1 MVKRGSTKEPD
12 GVEELPEFSV
22 PRGMYQENLLPLVNE
37 IEPKKGWNPEKSK
50 TDLSKFGPFSMLL
63 ELIHREDVQLKR
75 VLAMLEKG

>member
-37 IEPKKGWNPEKSK
+37 IEPKKGWKPEKSK
-50 TDLSKFGPFSMLL
+50 TDLSKFGPFSIL
-63 ELIHREDVQLKR
+63 ELIRREDVQLKR